1 MSNETIQLTITGMNC
16 GHCVASVE
24 KALNSVTGVEQVEVT
39 LEPGTAVIRGNAE
52 TDALIAAVSDAG
64 FEAQL
69 A

>member
-1 MSNETIQLTITGMNC
+1 MSNETIQLTITGMSC